1 MPELPEVET
10 IKRELEPKLVGRKI
24 IGCEILR
31 PDIIGHPSPAKF
43 RSGVTGK
50 LITRVGRR
58 AKYLVIEL
66 NNGERII
73 IHLRLSGVLIFR
85 SISDPPEKHARLVFK
100 FERDELVF
108 EEPRALGRA
117 YLVRA
122 GETPPV
128 LKGFFNLSREPIAG
142 SFDFAYLKKKI
153 KHRRAPIKAL
163 LLDQAICAGIGNI
176 YSDEALFRAG
186 IRPLRKACR
195 LSNREIARLAIT
207 LREVLLDGID
217 NFGTTVSDYKRSDGK
232 SGNFQNL
239 LNVYSRENEPCKF
252 CGTRISIKK
261 IGNRSTRFCPK
272 CQR

>member
-24 IGCEILR
+24 VGCEILR
-31 PDIIGHPSPAKF
+31 PDIIGHPSPGKF
-43 RSGVTGK
+43 RSGVIGK
-50 LITRVGRR
+50 LITRVSRR
-58 AKYLVIEL
+58 AKYMVIEL

-73 IHLRLSGVLIFR
+73 IHLRLSGALIFR
-85 SISDPPEKHARLVFK
+85 TISDPPVKHARLVLK
-100 FERDELVF
+100 LERDELVF
-108 EEPRALGRA
+108 EEPRVLGRA

-186 IRPLRKACR
+186 IRPLRRAYRLTNDEIGCLTKA
-195 LSNREIARLAIT
+195 
-207 LREVLLDGID
+207 LREVLLDGIK
-217 NFGTTVSDYKRSDGK
+217 NFGTTVSDYKRSDGRA
-232 SGNFQNL
+232 GNFQKF
-239 LNVYSRENEPCKF
+239 LNVYARENEPCKV
-252 CGTRISIKK
+252 CGTRISITK
-261 IGNRSTRFCPK
+261 IGNRSTRYCPK